1 MCTVHRLTGQ
11 MTLICTLGRP
21 LSDSPGS
28 RVPRRLCP
36 PELAGHARWVKFPV
50 AEGQSPKNHGF
61 VAQ

>member
-36 PELAGHARWVKFPV
+36 LELSGHARWVKFPV